1 MGPIT
6 LGKVYGRVTLKLL
19 PAMGALPEYPDLE
32 HDIPLDF
39 AGTDSGAIA
48 YPDGHPPEA
57 AALPNYFLSH
67 SSKLKTTPTI
77 KSSGDGKLHRFT
89 SLGFVLQKD
98 DEGTWRKTG
107 HVLVMDMDD
116 KDIRHC
122 QAWFVLAF
130 DWPTDGEET
139 HDGDFVHRARKRVLR
154 PDRSQAGV
162 LPGDNNRTPIRCII
176 PKADPK
182 PDRDSDKPV
191 LKRFGEGFSFT
202 AARYGG
208 HRRGRISGICFSSI
222 HAPILNTLPSLK
234 HFEAFW

>member
-1 MGPIT
+1 MGPII

-32 HDIPLDF
+32 HDIPLNF

-57 AALPNYFLSH
+57 AALPDYFSSP
-67 SSKLKTTPTI
+67 SSKLTTTPTI
-77 KSSGDGKLHRFT
+77 KPSEDGKLRRFT

-116 KDIRHC
+116 KEIRHH
-122 QAWFVLAF
+122 QSWFVLASE
-130 DWPTDGEET
+130 WPTDGEET

-162 LPGDNNRTPIRCII
+162 LPGDNNRTPICCII

-191 LKRFGEGFSFT
+191 LTSPF
-202 AARYGG
+202 
-208 HRRGRISGICFSSI
+208 
-222 HAPILNTLPSLK
+222 
-234 HFEAFW
+234 